1 MRHLRDRYEMFSSAS
16 KDRNRPVSMRG
27 RTNSPQRRSLHST
40 AKKKK
45 HVSRSIVLD
54 DMMRSSRKTSREL
67 FFDDEEEMEEESGP
81 PPPSLDATDTIVK
94 RLEAR
99 ARQTMVEMRKRL
111 VTRCQRNEK
120 RERDRCRSA
129 MRVCLG
135 ELRSSRRKAKELE
148 QDLVASRDEHQDLLR
163 QEREMRERELE
174 RAKREAERAV
184 KRARDDALRT
194 VMAERK
200 RARDTSRAVKEKYE
214 EATRSK
220 LREYREHLQVAMR
233 TAAEQVESLRYEL
246 DDATEAADS
255 QNYLRLTDTP
265 WKDRQVDEDVKDED
279 DRSVS
284 YIHRADNNT
293 TTEIDATPASRA
305 ALRLYRHISAA
316 ETYNGD
322 FS

>member
-1 MRHLRDRYEMFSSAS
+1 M
-16 KDRNRPVSMRG
+16 
-27 RTNSPQRRSLHST
+27 
-40 AKKKK
+40 
-45 HVSRSIVLD
+45 
-54 DMMRSSRKTSREL
+54 
-67 FFDDEEEMEEESGP
+67 
-81 PPPSLDATDTIVK
+81 
-94 RLEAR
+94 
-99 ARQTMVEMRKRL
+99 
-111 VTRCQRNEK
+111 
-120 RERDRCRSA
+120 
-129 MRVCLG
+129 
-135 ELRSSRRKAKELE
+135 
-148 QDLVASRDEHQDLLR
+148 VASRDEHRDLLR

-293 TTEIDATPASRA
+293 TTAIDATPASRA